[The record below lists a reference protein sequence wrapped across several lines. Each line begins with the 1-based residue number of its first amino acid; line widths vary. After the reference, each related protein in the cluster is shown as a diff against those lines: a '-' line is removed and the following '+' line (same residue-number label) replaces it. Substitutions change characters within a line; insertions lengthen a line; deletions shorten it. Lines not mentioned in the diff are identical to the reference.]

1 MTEKPQTFVSKSPP
15 KWQLYMQLCRLD
27 DFPLGTAFVFWP
39 SAWAATLAAYRY
51 ATAFDVLVLH
61 VLTLFGLCTLLHC
74 AGCVI
79 NNILDVDYDRQ
90 RTKSRPLPSGNIS
103 MRSAVALLVVL
114 VMGSLL
120 FLILASPDPFRVGLF
135 SIVLFTLYPL
145 MKRWTNWPQAWLGL
159 TMNCSIFVGWA
170 SVGEVQN
177 YTTPKVLFIGA
188 WAWTI
193 IYDTI
198 YACLDKRDDV
208 KAGVGSTALYFG
220 PRIRP
225 ALSLFSLMFIASLT
239 YAGVVND
246 QTAIYFVVS
255 VGGAGLH
262 LLWQLA
268 TVDFD
273 SHKDCFDKVCSNIT
287 LGFVIWLGLV
297 LDYVVK
303 S

>member
-74 AGCVI
+74 AGCVV

-90 RTKSRPLPSGNIS
+90 VERTKSRPLPSGSIS
-103 MRSAVALLVVL
+103 MRSAVALLVAL

-120 FLILASPDPFRVGLF
+120 FLILASPDPLAFRVGLF

-145 MKRWTNWPQAWLGL
+145 MKRWTNWPQAWLGKSSRHQL
-159 TMNCSIFVGWA
+159 PSCMTMNCSIFVG
-170 SVGEVQN
+170 
-177 YTTPKVLFIGA
+177 
-188 WAWTI
+188 WTI

-198 YACLDKRDDV
+198 YACLDKHDDA

-268 TVDFD
+268 TVDFE
-273 SHKDCFDKVCSNIT
+273 SHKDCFDKVFSNVT
-287 LGFVIWLGLV
+287 LGFIIWLGLV
-297 LDYVVK
+297 LDYVAK